1 MGEYELVRCINP
13 KWCVV
18 FRPSS
23 GTYLDLW
30 LRGDCFVDLVERVTP
45 VSPVKCQVELG
56 DYKNGVFRDSVL
68 VVEDLKRHAKPV
80 DRYERPS
87 YYKKPK
93 N

>member
-1 MGEYELVRCINP
+1 MEEYELVRCINP
-13 KWCVV
+13 RWCVV
-18 FRPSS
+18 FGPSS

-30 LRGDCFVDLVERVTP
+30 LRGDCFVDLAERVKP
-45 VSPVKCQVELG
+45 WSPVKCQVELG